1 MKRYLLLVFF
11 GVASLTGNH
20 AAQAQSTTR
29 AAEANPWFAA
39 DAAVPAAAE
48 APTYPTGWMS
58 APGVSL
64 NLHSRPSTD
73 YWGRPLKRKASQRK
87 TVAVVEDA
95 PTYPTGWMS
104 APDMSLNLHS
114 RPTTD
119 YWGRPLKA
127 APRRR
132 AASSLSAAPAEVGGP
147 VAVVLP
153 RR

>member
-1 MKRYLLLVFF
+1 MKRYLLVVLF
-11 GVASLTGNH
+11 GVVQFAGAFT
-20 AAQAQSTTR
+20 ARAQSTTR
-29 AAEANPWFAA
+29 VAEVNPWFAA
-39 DAAVPAAAE
+39 DAAPVADETPA
-48 APTYPTGWMS
+48 YPTGWMS
-58 APGVSL
+58 APGMSL
-64 NLHSRPSTD
+64 NLHGRPSTD
-73 YWGRPLKRKASQRK
+73 YWGRPLKQRASKRK
-87 TVAVVEDA
+87 TVASVEDA

-104 APDMSLNLHS
+104 APGMSLNLHS

-132 AASSLSAAPAEVGGP
+132 AASSLSAAPAEAGAP